1 VLGAGSLAGIA
12 GWVFVYPI
20 DVIKT
25 KIQSE
30 PSLIWKDRITVA
42 QMYERHC
49 SRTPKQ
55 LTLSNHLSV

>member
-1 VLGAGSLAGIA
+1 MGAGSLAGIA

-42 QMYERHC
+42 QMYERH
-49 SRTPKQ
+49 
-55 LTLSNHLSV
+55 LHA